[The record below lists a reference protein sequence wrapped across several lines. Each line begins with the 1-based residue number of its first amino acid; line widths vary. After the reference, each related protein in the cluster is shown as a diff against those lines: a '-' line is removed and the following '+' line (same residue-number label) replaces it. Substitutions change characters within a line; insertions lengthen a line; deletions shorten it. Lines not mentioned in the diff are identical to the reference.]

1 MIGRKEGL
9 DMLNRGGHT
18 VKAGTYWNMVNGS
31 RIDLADEGPLPGGHD
46 TLYVK
51 APSIAVLAAGPALG
65 LLFAVF
71 LPFIGIAMAAT
82 LMVRKVGDGV
92 REAAAASVTFGWKP
106 IEAYLSGRKRK
117 RQARDKEQKRS

>member
-1 MIGRKEGL
+1 
-9 DMLNRGGHT
+9 MLTKGGHT

-31 RIDLADEGPLPGGHD
+31 RTDLAEEGTLPGGQD

-51 APSIAVLAAGPALG
+51 APSIAVLAAGPVLG

-82 LMVRKVGDGV
+82 LLIKKLGEGLRD
-92 REAAAASVTFGWKP
+92 AAVASATFGWKP
-106 IEAYLSGRKRK
+106 IEAYLAGRKRK
-117 RQARDKEQKRS
+117 KESREKKEGKKN